1 MWDKLKNDKY
11 VKDLLIKLVTILFVA
26 AIALLLFDVLTQ
38 SKDGRRQI
46 VDMDG
51 GSEYTEE
58 TMLATEEEIR
68 LESILSQMKGVGE
81 TEVMITYQ
89 SVETSNMFFSG
100 GSNNNISRKE
110 EGVIVASEGAGAII
124 VKNNIINAV
133 ATVFDIPASSV
144 MVFEKSDTEQ
154 KELRKQD

>member
-11 VKDLLIKLVTILFVA
+11 LKELLVKTLTILFIA

-58 TMLATEEEIR
+58 SSLATEEELR
-68 LESILSQMKGVGE
+68 LGQILSKISGAGE
-81 TEVMITYQ
+81 TSVMITYQ
-89 SVETSNMFFSG
+89 TEEEPAEVFSG
-100 GSNNNISRKE
+100 ESTSDRKV
-110 EGVIVASEGAGAII
+110 EGVIVISEGAGDFL
-124 VKNNIINAV
+124 VKTTLIDAV
-133 ATVFDIPASSV
+133 SMLFDIPATKVAVYEKSVSSV
-144 MVFEKSDTEQ
+144 E
-154 KELRKQD
+154 

>member
-38 SKDGRRQI
+38 SKDGRKQI
-46 VDMDG
+46 VDMNG

-58 TMLATEEEIR
+58 TALTAEEELR
-68 LESILSQMKGVGE
+68 LESILSQMKGVGD
-81 TEVMITYQ
+81 TKVMISYQ
-89 SVETSNMFFSG
+89 NAEEPNVVFS
-100 GSNNNISRKE
+100 SSSINNSRKV
-110 EGVIVASEGAGAII
+110 EGVIIASEGAGDII
-124 VKNNIINAV
+124 IKNNIVNAV
-133 ATVFDIPASSV
+133 AALFDIPASNI
-144 MVFEKSDTEQ
+144 MVFEKSDIKQ

>member
-51 GSEYTEE
+51 GTEYTEE
-58 TMLATEEEIR
+58 TALATEEEIR
-68 LESILSQMKGVGE
+68 LQEILSQMKGVGD
-81 TEVMITYQ
+81 TSVMITYQ
-89 SVETSNMFFSG
+89 YVDEPDTVFGSG
-100 GSNNNISRKE
+100 NTKKDRKV
-110 EGVIVASEGAGAII
+110 EGVIIAAMGAGDII
-124 VKNNIINAV
+124 IRSNIIDAV
-133 ATVFDIPASSV
+133 STVFDIPASNV
-144 MVFEKSDTEQ
+144 VVFERNGSDTE
-154 KELRKQD
+154 

>member
-11 VKDLLIKLVTILFVA
+11 VKDLLVKLLTILFVA

-51 GSEYTEE
+51 GTEYTQE
-58 TMLATEEEIR
+58 TLATTEEIR
-68 LESILSQMKGVGE
+68 LEKILSQMKGVGD
-81 TEVMITYQ
+81 TNVMITWQ
-89 SVETSNMFFSG
+89 DEEKTDTLFVNEN
-100 GSNNNISRKE
+100 SNNSRKV
-110 EGVIVASEGAGAII
+110 EGVIVASEGAGDVI

-133 ATVFDIPASSV
+133 ATVFDIPASNV
-144 MVFEKSDTEQ
+144 VVFEKTNSSTE
-154 KELRKQD
+154 